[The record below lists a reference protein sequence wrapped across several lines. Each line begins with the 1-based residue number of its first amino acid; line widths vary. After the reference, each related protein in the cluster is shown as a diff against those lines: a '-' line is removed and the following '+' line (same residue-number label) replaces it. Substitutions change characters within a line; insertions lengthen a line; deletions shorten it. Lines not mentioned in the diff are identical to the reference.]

1 MTFHQLFAKKRPRDE
16 PRPIDGLCLG
26 GSGVRRDG
34 HDPFLLRINLLIEVA
49 PRFELFGRKLLQIDL
64 QRLVRSRLVG
74 SGVSF
79 LTVLTVLTVL
89 ADDQALVTIQEEI
102 IREKERFEVVREGGG
117 YRPSLSSAKLSGSKR
132 STTAS

>member
-1 MTFHQLFAKKRPRDE
+1 M
-16 PRPIDGLCLG
+16 
-26 GSGVRRDG
+26 SGRFRR
-34 HDPFLLRINLLIEVA
+34 HDHDSFPLRVNLLVEVA

-64 QRLVRSRLVG
+64 QRLGRSRLVG

-79 LTVLTVLTVL
+79 LTVL

-102 IREKERFEVVREGGG
+102 IREKERFEVAREGGG
-117 YRPSLSSAKLSGSKR
+117 YRPSLSSAKLSGSER